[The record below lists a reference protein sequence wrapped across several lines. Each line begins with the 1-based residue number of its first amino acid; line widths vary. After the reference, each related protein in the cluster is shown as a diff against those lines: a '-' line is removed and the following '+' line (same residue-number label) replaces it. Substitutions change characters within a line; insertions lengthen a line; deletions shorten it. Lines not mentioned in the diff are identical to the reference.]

1 MENSVQDSL
10 PLYIESS
17 EAVLATLTYPKQPHA
32 SYEVPIWYDIIFL
45 ESSSCHLTYATSTSS
60 STG

>member
-17 EAVLATLTYPKQPHA
+17 EAVLATLTYPKQPHV
-32 SYEVPIWYDIIFL
+32 SYEVPI
-45 ESSSCHLTYATSTSS
+45 
-60 STG
+60 